1 MQKDGR
7 KEILNASVI
16 ISFRLVVVV
25 VVVVVVVAGVVVVVV
40 VVLVVVVV
48 EVVVVV
54 VVEVV
59 VVVVVVVVVAVVV
72 AVVVVAA
79 VVGVVVDCISK
90 TIATSTSA
98 TSTPTATPAPTPTAT
113 ATSTSSSTTT
123 CYYYSDH
130 DIAATLPWSPEH
142 LRRSSA
148 GQRLLGLAG
157 SPSGRNCLRNMLG
170 SGYYKGFSLRLYLG
184 PKRYYRGY
192 YQGYYEREGIEG
204 AVVMPSDWNVEMTGV

>member
-25 VVVVVVVAGVVVVVV
+25 VVVVVVAGVVVVVV
-40 VVLVVVVV
+40 VVLVVVVEV
-48 EVVVVV
+48 VVVVV

-98 TSTPTATPAPTPTAT
+98 STSTPTATPAPTPTAT